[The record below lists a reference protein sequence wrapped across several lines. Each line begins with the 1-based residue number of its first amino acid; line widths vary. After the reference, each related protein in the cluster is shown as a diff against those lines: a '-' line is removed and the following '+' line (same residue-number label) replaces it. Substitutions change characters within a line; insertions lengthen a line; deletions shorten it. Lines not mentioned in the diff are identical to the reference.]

1 MYDAL
6 IRQAADR
13 FRAAGID
20 DARQNAMMLMLH
32 AFGDTRAALMAAGAS
47 PVPKAVEDVF
57 LAAVERRLL
66 REPLQHILG
75 TTHFYGLEFR
85 SDPRALIP
93 RMDSEVVAETSLSLI
108 PKDHMVVVADLG
120 TGTGCL
126 LGAIL
131 WNRPLAVGTGVE
143 ADPGAAALAHENFD
157 ILGLSGRAHVFG
169 GTWDQWTGWDTVGL
183 IVSNP
188 PYIASAEIE
197 SLAPEVRDH
206 DPRLALDGG
215 SDGLAAYR
223 DLISTGAAKMASGAA
238 LVLEIGHD
246 QRAAVL
252 DLMARAGFT
261 GLGHRLDLGGNDR
274 CVWGFAPGPAR

>member
-1 MYDAL
+1 M
-6 IRQAADR
+6 IRRATER
-13 FRAAGID
+13 FRAAGIA
-20 DARQNAMMLMLH
+20 DARQNAAMLMLH
-32 AFGDTRAALMAAGAS
+32 AFGDTRAALLAAGAS
-47 PVPKAVEDVF
+47 PVPETTQEVF
-57 LAAVERRLL
+57 HAAVERRLL

-93 RMDSEVVAETSLSLI
+93 RMDSEVVVETALCLI
-108 PKDHMVVVADLG
+108 PKDHRVVVADLG

-143 ADPGAAALAHENFD
+143 ADPGAAALARENFD
-157 ILGLSGRAHVFG
+157 ILGLSGRANLFG
-169 GTWDQWTGWDTVGL
+169 GPWDRWTGWEAAGV

-188 PYIASAEIE
+188 PYIATAEIE

-215 SDGLAAYR
+215 SDGLAAYQ
-223 DLISTGAAKMASGAA
+223 DLISTGAARMPMGAA

-252 DLMARAGFT
+252 DLLAQAGFT

-274 CVWGFAPGPAR
+274 CVWGFAPGPSR